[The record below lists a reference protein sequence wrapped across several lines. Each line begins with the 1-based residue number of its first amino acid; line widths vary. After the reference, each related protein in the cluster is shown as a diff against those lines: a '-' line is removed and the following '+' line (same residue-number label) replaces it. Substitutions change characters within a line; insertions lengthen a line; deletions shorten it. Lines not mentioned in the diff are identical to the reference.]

1 MIPIALCAA
10 VLLAPAPTT
19 ARPDVPTVAAI
30 SIDALHAARSHADSL
45 SAAERAVAKA
55 IDQRTASAI
64 ALLERLVNINSG
76 TMNFAGVKQVGA
88 ILRQRFDSLGFTTRW
103 IDGAPFGRAGHLV
116 AEHPAVGPKLL
127 LIGHLDTVFEP
138 TSPFQKMERL
148 ADSTAR
154 GPGIIDMKG
163 GDVIIVTALEALK
176 SAGLLEKMNITVVM
190 NGDEE
195 HEGEPA
201 TLARKTLV
209 DAARGAMAA
218 IGFEDGAGDL
228 RTGIVARR
236 GAASWQLDVK
246 GEAAHSSQIFKDSI
260 GYGAIFETARILDA
274 FRTRLAKEA
283 YLTFNP
289 GVALGGARVSLD
301 GAANKGT
308 AEGKNNIVAERMTV
322 QGDLRT
328 LSPEQLQRTKA
339 TMREIVAAHLGHT
352 TATITFDDGYPPMAP
367 TDGNRKLLAMHDQAS
382 RDLGLGAVTPVD
394 PSKAG
399 AADVSFV
406 AGIVPMIIDGVGL
419 AGHDDHSPM
428 ETADLRSL
436 SVRAKRAA
444 VTLYRLS
451 KEKSFTP

>member
-1 MIPIALCAA
+1 MIAAALLHAPSA
-10 VLLAPAPTT
+10 SVPPAP
-19 ARPDVPTVAAI
+19 RI
-30 SIDALHAARSHADSL
+30 DSL
-45 SAAERAVAKA
+45 KPAERAIA
-55 IDQRTASAI
+55 TAVDRRSAEAI

-88 ILRQRFDSLGFTTRW
+88 VLRARLDSLGFTTRW

-116 AEHPAVGPKLL
+116 AEHKAPGPKLL
-127 LIGHLDTVFEP
+127 LVGHLDTVFEP
-138 TSPFQKMERL
+138 SSPFQKMERL
-148 ADSTAR
+148 SDSTAR

-163 GDVIIVTALEALK
+163 GDVIMILALESLRD
-176 SAGLLEKMNITVVM
+176 AGLLKSLNVTIVM

-195 HEGEPA
+195 HAGEP
-201 TLARKTLV
+201 TVEARRALV
-209 DAARGAMAA
+209 EAARGAAAA
-218 IGFEDGAGDL
+218 IGFEDGAGIL
-228 RTGIVARR
+228 STGIVARR
-236 GAASWQLDVK
+236 GAASWQLEVK

-274 FRTRLAKEA
+274 FRTRLSKEA

-289 GVALGGARVSLD
+289 GVALGGARVAID
-301 GAANKGT
+301 GPSNKGT

-328 LSPEQLQRTKA
+328 LTPEQLARTKA
-339 TMREIVAAHLGHT
+339 TMREIVAANLGHT
-352 TATITFDDGYPPMAP
+352 SATITFDDGYPPMAP
-367 TDGNRKLLAMHDQAS
+367 TDGNKRLLALHDQAS
-382 RDLGLGAVTPVD
+382 RDLGLGPVTAVD

-406 AGIVPMIIDGVGL
+406 AGLVPMIIDGVGL
-419 AGHDDHSPM
+419 AGHDDHSPQ

-444 VTLYRLS
+444 LTLYRLS
-451 KEKSFTP
+451 QQKALVP